1 MNNFNINQALQKL
14 QQQKS
19 TLPQALAEATQQYFN
34 KSLDSQAWNGHSW
47 QLRKPQKPANTKPIL
62 YKTGAL
68 KNAVSKS
75 LVKTDFKTLKF
86 EVQNIP
92 YAKVHNDGLK
102 TGRGRGFKM
111 PQRQFIGHAEEL
123 ANIQKKIIKT
133 YISKLWTK

>member
-1 MNNFNINQALQKL
+1 MNKFKLNQSLKIL
-14 QQQKS
+14 EQQKS
-19 TLPQALAEATQQYFN
+19 TLPIALAEATQQYFN
-34 KSLDSQAWNGHSW
+34 KSFSNQAWNGYPW
-47 QLRKPQKPANTKPIL
+47 QIRKPQKPVNTKPIL

-86 EVQNIP
+86 QVQNIP
-92 YAKVHNDGLK
+92 YAAVHNNGLK
-102 TGRGRGFKM
+102 AGRGRCFQM
-111 PQRQFIGHAEEL
+111 PQRQYMGHTEEL